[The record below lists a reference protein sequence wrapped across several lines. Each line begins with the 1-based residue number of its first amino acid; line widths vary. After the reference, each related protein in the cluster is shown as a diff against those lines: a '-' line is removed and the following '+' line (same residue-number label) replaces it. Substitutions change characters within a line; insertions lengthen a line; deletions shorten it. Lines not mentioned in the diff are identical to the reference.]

1 MSFPITY
8 HACLKT
14 GYLSIFSGLSWFIT
28 MAGCP
33 LKLLFHRYPHVQCGI
48 SSLSLRPRSHPK
60 RWEAGASRSAAGGL
74 GWPGQREYG
83 WFTFIT
89 NHNYNQLTSFIY
101 NDTILYI
108 YI

>member
-1 MSFPITY
+1 
-8 HACLKT
+8 
-14 GYLSIFSGLSWFIT
+14 
-28 MAGCP
+28 
-33 LKLLFHRYPHVQCGI
+33 
-48 SSLSLRPRSHPK
+48 
-60 RWEAGASRSAAGGL
+60 L